1 MFLLFISE
9 TALSKVPGLSAAGA
23 NLDALPYTA
32 PADADMLFYDR
43 PRVAASLPF
52 DPFGHPSPALIT
64 RASREG
70 RDLDSPG
77 LAS

>member
-9 TALSKVPGLSAAGA
+9 TALAKIPGLSAAGA

-43 PRVAASLPF
+43 PKVAASLHF
-52 DPFGHPSPALIT
+52 DPFVHPSPALVT
-64 RASREG
+64 
-70 RDLDSPG
+70 
-77 LAS
+77 LADILTALLHEAPV